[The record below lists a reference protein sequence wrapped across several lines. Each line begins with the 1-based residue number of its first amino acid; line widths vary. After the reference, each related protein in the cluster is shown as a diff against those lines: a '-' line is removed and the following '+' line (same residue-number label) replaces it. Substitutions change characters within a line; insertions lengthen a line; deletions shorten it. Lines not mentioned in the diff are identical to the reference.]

1 MAHRRLVFVYKTDAN
16 PVSLVSEFAR
26 EVLLEDGYQCSLCHL
41 TYKGV
46 LKRSDWKRFVD
57 DLPLPST
64 FHLRSNFLRK
74 HGELADHAFPSVFIE
89 DDAGVLHEL
98 LDAQELRSCNTVADL
113 MSEITHKLDVFLGP
127 RTPSPDRAREES
139 AAESPNPPGGN

>member
-26 EVLLEDGYQCSLCHL
+26 EVLFDDAYQCSLCHV

-74 HGELADHAFPSVFIE
+74 HRELAEHAFPSVFIE
-89 DDAGVLHEL
+89 DDAGVLHEF
-98 LDAQELRSCNTVADL
+98 LDAHELRSCTTVGDL

-127 RTPSPDRAREES
+127 RMPYLDRAREDS
-139 AAESPNPPGGN
+139 AAESPKSPGGS